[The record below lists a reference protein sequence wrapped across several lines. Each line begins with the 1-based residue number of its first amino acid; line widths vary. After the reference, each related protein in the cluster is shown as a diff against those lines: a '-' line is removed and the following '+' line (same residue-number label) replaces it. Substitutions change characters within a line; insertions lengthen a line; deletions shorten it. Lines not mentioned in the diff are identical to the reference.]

1 MGTFFEELGKK
12 LSQTGQEAIEKTK
25 QFTEI
30 SKLAGKL
37 LDEEEQLEKLYA
49 NLGRTYFQIN
59 EKDPE
64 AIYQD
69 IFRAIEGSL
78 ENIKYQQKVINELK
92 GLKAC
97 ESCHKEVAEEAT
109 FCSHCGYQLSTE
121 KEGQVYRICIQCG
134 TVSTGE
140 ETECLNCQ
148 NTL

>member
-30 SKLAGKL
+30 SKLTAKL

-49 NLGRTYFQIN
+49 NLGRTYYQIN
-59 EKDPE
+59 EKNPE

-78 ENIKYQQKVINELK
+78 ENIKYQQKIINELK
-92 GLKAC
+92 GLKTC

-109 FCSHCGYQLSTE
+109 FCSHCGYQLSS
-121 KEGQVYRICIQCG
+121 KEERQVYRVCTHCG

-140 ETECLNCQ
+140 EAECLTCQ
-148 NTL
+148 TPF